1 MSRRARWPAPV
12 TARAGTGAGATPRPY
27 SRRQVL
33 GLGLRRAPRAA
44 LVALI
49 LSCALAAGPASAD
62 AARPAKVAAKAGG
75 KRLVAKITRTRY
87 GVPHIRGRDWMS
99 VAFGYGYAF
108 AEDNICTM
116 AETYVTV
123 NARRS
128 RWFGP
133 ENFWV
138 FAGNGTVNN
147 NLASDFYFQSIKE
160 QGIVEDLIERKP
172 PHGPNRIVRQGVRG
186 YVKGYNAYL
195 RRTGVENLPDERCR
209 GKPWVRPIREID
221 AYRRFFQL
229 GILASSGAAIEGIA
243 NAEPLLDLGLAQ
255 RRQERALERLRAGE
269 ADEFFPIESG
279 SNAYAIGSD
288 ATRGKW
294 NGLVLANPHFPWDGS
309 ERFYQVHLTIPGKGD
324 VAGASLYGAPLVLI
338 GHTRNL
344 AWSHT
349 VASAWRFT
357 PYELTINPLNPYQ
370 YLRDGK
376 FVDMQAIDVTVPV
389 RTPSGEIEKRSKTLY
404 RTHHGPL
411 FTSLLGLN
419 LFPWTPLKAFALGDV
434 NERNFRYLN
443 HFVRVNMAQSVQE
456 LDRINRRI
464 QGIPWVNSIAADS
477 AGRAYYSMDGAIPN
491 VPDSKA
497 TGCAGVLGLVLF
509 PLTGIP
515 VLDGSRTACEWDAD
529 ERAVAPGL
537 MPPERIPRLIR
548 RDFTHNG
555 NDSHWATNP
564 AELLEGFDRIVGDE
578 RTERSLRTRI
588 GLIMAQE
595 RIAGTDGLPGK
606 GFSLRNLGEVALG
619 NRQYLGELWR
629 DDLVALCGTN
639 QALVSAG
646 ACEALA
652 GWDLRNNLNSKGA
665 ILFQRFAEHLFSSL
679 PALPSGTSSGYM
691 LGGNVLWTNQFSPG
705 DPVNTP
711 NGMNKLNPLIITSL
725 QNAVADLQAAGIPLD
740 AAPRQWQYDQRAGEK
755 IPIHGGEGGLGLFN
769 AISSVWDPQE
779 GYSEV
784 PHGTSFIASIG
795 FKRRGCPV
803 KALTFVTYSQSEN
816 PDSPHSTDY
825 TKAFSR
831 KRWNAVPFCRREVRR
846 QAVTT
851 KRVTGPRR

>member
-1 MSRRARWPAPV
+1 MLGTGLRRARW
-12 TARAGTGAGATPRPY
+12 
-27 SRRQVL
+27 
-33 GLGLRRAPRAA
+33 AA
-44 LVALI
+44 LAALAF
-49 LSCALAAGPASAD
+49 ALAPAASPATAEAAGPAQ
-62 AARPAKVAAKAGG
+62 VAAKAKG
-75 KRLVAKITRTRY
+75 KRLVATITRTKY
-87 GVPHIRGRDWMS
+87 GVPHIRGRNWMS

-123 NARRS
+123 NGRRS

-133 ENFWV
+133 EGSWV

-160 QGIVEDLIERKP
+160 QGIVEELLERKP

-195 RRTGVENLPDERCR
+195 RRTGVDNIPDERCR

-229 GILASSGAAIEGIA
+229 GILGSSGAAIEGIA

-255 RRQERALERLRAGE
+255 RRQERALEKLRSGE
-269 ADEFFPIESG
+269 ADGFFPIESG

-288 ATRGKW
+288 ATRGRWK
-294 NGLVLANPHFPWDGS
+294 GLVLANPHFPWDGS

-324 VAGASLYGAPLVLI
+324 VAGGALYGVPLVLI

-357 PYELTINPLNPYQ
+357 PYELTINPLNPHQ
-370 YLRDGK
+370 YLYNGK
-376 FVDMQAIDVTVPV
+376 FVDMQAIKVTVPV
-389 RTPSGEIEKRSKTLY
+389 RAADGTVEERSRTLY
-404 RTHHGPL
+404 RTHHGPV
-411 FTSLLGLN
+411 FTSLLGLD

-443 HFVRVNMAQSVQE
+443 HFVRVNMAQSVPE
-456 LDRINRRI
+456 FDRINRRI

-491 VPDSKA
+491 VPDAKA
-497 TGCAGVLGLVLF
+497 TGCAGALGLVLF

-515 VLDGSRTACEWDAD
+515 VLDGSRSACEWGND

-555 NDSHWATNP
+555 NDSHWLTNP
-564 AELLEGFDRIVGDE
+564 AEPLEGFDRIVGDE

-606 GFSLRNLGEVALG
+606 GFTLRNLAEVALG

-639 QALVSAG
+639 PSLVAAG
-646 ACEALA
+646 ACKALA
-652 GWDLRNNLNSKGA
+652 EWDLRNNLDSKGA
-665 ILFQRFAEHLFSSL
+665 ILFQRFAERLLGSL
-679 PALPSGTSSGYM
+679 TYLPSGTSAGYYL
-691 LGGNVLWTNQFSPG
+691 LGNALWTNQFSTG
-705 DPVNTP
+705 DPIHTP
-711 NGMNKLNPLIITSL
+711 NGMNKLNPLISQAL
-725 QNAVADLQAAGIPLD
+725 SGAVADLQAAGIPLD
-740 AAPRQWQYDQRAGEK
+740 GAPREWQHDQRAGK
-755 IPIHGGEGGLGLFN
+755 SIPIHGGEGDLGLFN
-769 AISSVWDPQE
+769 AISSVWDPQA

-795 FKRRGCPV
+795 FKRKGKRKGCPV
-803 KALTFVTYSQSEN
+803 KALTFVTYGQSEN
-816 PDSPHSTDY
+816 PSSRHATDY
-825 TKAFSR
+825 TRAFSR
-831 KRWNAVPFCRREVRR
+831 KRWNAVPFCKREVRR
-846 QAVTT
+846 QALTT